1 MTEYHGTPL
10 KPIKVCPV
18 ANNYLHEQP
27 QMFGTC
33 YSLFPISSF
42 LVNSRISK
50 NGNREPS
57 QN

>member
-1 MTEYHGTPL
+1 MTEYHGTLL

-18 ANNYLHEQP
+18 ANNYLHEHP

-50 NGNREPS
+50 NCNREPS